1 MTRTVDPRIVL
12 KAHGLWARK
21 RLGQNFLID
30 PMIPGHIAFAGGA
43 RSTDAVF
50 EIGAGTGVLTHA
62 LAERAKSVLAL
73 EFDRDLVP
81 VLRAELGYAENVTIR
96 EGDIRQIDWTAI
108 AEELGG
114 PPIIYG
120 NVPYNLSSNI
130 IIGLIEAPETWR
142 RACFML
148 QKEFAERA
156 AAPPGTKKC
165 GSLSAIVALWCH
177 ASLAFQ
183 VPPSSFHPPP
193 KIESTV
199 LVLERRAEPAEDVG
213 DLRTFRQVVR
223 ALFAQRRK
231 MARKALKPLTEESE
245 AVLDEAGLAPT
256 RRGETFNLAEL
267 AAISRALIAWR
278 ATRDDSPS
286 AG

>member
-1 MTRTVDPRIVL
+1 MTRTIDPRIVL

-21 RLGQNFLID
+21 RLGQNFLVD
-30 PMIPGHIAFAGGA
+30 PLIPGHIAFAGGA
-43 RSTDAVF
+43 RPTDAVF

-73 EFDRDLVP
+73 EFDRDLIP

-96 EGDIRQIDWTAI
+96 EGDIRHIDWAAI
-108 AEELGG
+108 AEELGE
-114 PPIIYG
+114 PPVIYG

-130 IIGLIEAPETWR
+130 IIGLIEAPASWR
-142 RACFML
+142 RACFLL
-148 QKEFAERA
+148 QREFAVRA
-156 AAPPGTKKC
+156 AAPPGTRKC
-165 GSLSAIVALWCH
+165 GALSAMVSLWCH

-183 VPPSSFHPPP
+183 VPATSFHPVP

-213 DLRTFRQVVR
+213 DLRIFRQVVR

-231 MARKALKPLTEESE
+231 MARKALRPLTEESE
-245 AVLDEAGLAPT
+245 AVVTAAGLDPM

-267 AAISRALIAWR
+267 AAISRSLIAWR
-278 ATRDDSPS
+278 ETRPETPTE
-286 AG
+286 

>member
-1 MTRTVDPRIVL
+1 MTRTVDPRVVL
-12 KAHGLWARK
+12 KAHGLWAQK

-30 PMIPGHIAFAGGA
+30 PMIPGQIAFAGGA
-43 RSTDAVF
+43 QATDAVF

-73 EFDRDLVP
+73 EFDRDLLP
-81 VLRAELGYAENVTIR
+81 VLRAELGYAEHVTIR
-96 EGDIRQIDWTAI
+96 GGDIRDINWAEV

-114 PPIIYG
+114 PPVIYG

-130 IIGLIEAPETWR
+130 MIGLIESPQSWR
-142 RACFML
+142 RACFLL
-148 QKEFAERA
+148 QKEFAVRA
-156 AAPPGTKKC
+156 AAPPGSKKC
-165 GSLSAIVALWCH
+165 GALSAMVALWCH

-183 VPPSSFHPPP
+183 VPAASFHPAP
-193 KIESTV
+193 KIDSTV
-199 LVLERRAEPAEDVG
+199 LVLERRAEPAADVG

-245 AVLDEAGLAPT
+245 AVLAAAGLAPT
-256 RRGETFNLAEL
+256 RRGETFNLSEL

-278 ATRDDSPS
+278 AER
-286 AG
+286 GE